1 MVPCADDCVHFGY
14 CCRWYRGD
22 SSFKVILEECDV
34 CGELYPPVACHW
46 ICPACGGKQDVL
58 EVGGL
63 TSDDQ

>member
-1 MVPCADDCVHFGY
+1 
-14 CCRWYRGD
+14 
-22 SSFKVILEECDV
+22 VILEECDV